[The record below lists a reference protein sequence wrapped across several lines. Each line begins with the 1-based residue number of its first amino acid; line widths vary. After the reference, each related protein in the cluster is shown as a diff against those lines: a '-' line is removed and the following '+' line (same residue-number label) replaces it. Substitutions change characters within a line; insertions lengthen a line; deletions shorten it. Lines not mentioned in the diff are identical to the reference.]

1 VDRTGWGGVRVLA
14 ACTIDIKKTRP
25 WCVTFWTYLSSI

>member
-1 VDRTGWGGVRVLA
+1 VDRTGRGGVRVLA
-14 ACTIDIKKTRP
+14 ACTIDIKTRP